1 MDKSKMVKIL
11 AWAIS
16 VKVVILAIVAWG
28 SDLNWHL
35 GGISPYQLFPLF
47 GLLAFSLMWAHYIAS
62 VLRQILKVDMGA
74 LKKYFEVT
82 SWAVLVLIVLHPGLL
97 TYQLWKDGLGLPP
110 GSVVNNYVAP
120 GLGWV
125 VTLAEVSL
133 LIFLAYELHRWFKQ
147 KPWWKFIQYASDA
160 AMLGIFYHG
169 LRLGGNLQRGWFRY
183 VWYFY
188 GISLVG
194 CLIYQYSQKI
204 SMKRAKP

>member
-147 KPWWKFIQYASDA
+147 KPWWKYIQYASDV
-160 AMLGIFYHG
+160 AMLAIFYHG
-169 LRLGGNLQRGWFRY
+169 LRLGGQLQSGWFRY
-183 VWYFY
+183 VWFY
-188 GISLVG
+188 YGLTLLGALAYGYINKL
-194 CLIYQYSQKI
+194 K
-204 SMKRAKP
+204 KRTP